1 MARLDPTFVDKFGS
15 YVDAIYDEVVNS
27 QHASSAS
34 SKKGGGP
41 FFPMT
46 RHKSWFDG
54 HSFATGMFP
63 FGDGKSQ
70 ESSSESV
77 NCYYGAYLWSLAS
90 KTTDSGSTNAVD
102 FAHLLLAMEVQG
114 AKTYWQ
120 MNPSAKNSTG
130 VNRLASYSDDFE
142 KNLMVGNVG
151 MLDVA
156 CNTWFGNDPLYVEMI
171 NAIPITAATAILFDQ
186 DYVEELY
193 SSIQN
198 RSGEVEMAWRGYV
211 VSMHAIVDPND
222 AWKEAQ
228 ELVSY
233 ELDAALSKSQ
243 VLYFISQR
251 AGFNVTEELPSE
263 THAEKAAKASQ
274 AACSSYP
281 ACQQVGLQG
290 QCCPTGSGDF
300 LGCCGSSGAE
310 LSSSVS
316 DTTPSSSKASSS
328 SNNEDKAASC
338 ESHSKCLDAGL
349 TGQCCPTLQGDQLEC
364 CS

>member
-1 MARLDPTFVDKFGS
+1 MARLNSSFVDEYGS
-15 YVDAIYDEVVNS
+15 HVDAIFNEIVNS
-27 QHASSAS
+27 QHGSSTGADKS
-34 SKKGGGP
+34 GGP

-77 NCYYGAYLWSLAS
+77 NCYYGAFLWSLA
-90 KTTDSGSTNAVD
+90 TRNTDSGNAETVD
-102 FAHLLLAMEVQG
+102 FAHLLLAMEIQG

-120 MNPSAKNSTG
+120 MSPSAKNNTEGS
-130 VNRLASYSDDFE
+130 RLASYSDKFE

-171 NAIPITAATAILFDQ
+171 NAIPITAATAALFDEE
-186 DYVEELY
+186 YVSELY
-193 SSIQN
+193 SSIED
-198 RSGEVEMAWRGYV
+198 RTGEVEMAWRGYV
-211 VSMHAIVDPND
+211 VSMHAIIDPNA

-251 AGFNVTEELPSE
+251 TGFNVTATPDES
-263 THAEKAAKASQ
+263 HAEKLQKKQQAS
-274 AACSSYP
+274 CSSYP
-281 ACQQVGLQG
+281 ACEKLGLDG
-290 QCCPTGSGDF
+290 LCCPSESGGF
-300 LGCCGSSGAE
+300 LGCCGS
-310 LSSSVS
+310 
-316 DTTPSSSKASSS
+316 DKSSS
-328 SNNEDKAASC
+328 SATSNSTSNDVGSC
-338 ESHSKCLDAGL
+338 EMNPQCADSGL
-349 TGQCCPTLQGDQLEC
+349 TGMCCPTAEGIHLGC
-364 CS
+364 CKTS